1 MIFVYIGL
9 ASVVLSLLLL
19 WAVGK
24 FAGQRTSVKA
34 GKIDVGLALREL
46 LIAKAEGR
54 IDNEEFERRQASL
67 HASVLQT
74 PQAASP
80 FSGQALWRWFL
91 PLALVLAAGG
101 IYWGF
106 MANKGVDKPSIASEF
121 AALSGGEKNAQA
133 GTGGDL
139 NTAVKK
145 LADKMQ
151 SDPNNGEGWLLLA
164 KTYGELRRYAE
175 AASAYEKAAAILPAD
190 ATMLADWAD
199 AYVMA
204 QDRKW
209 DDQARKIVKRAL
221 SADPKHVKTLAL
233 AGSEAF
239 DRGDYKGA
247 IEFWKRMK
255 AAAAPDSMDGKLADA
270 NIAEANNMLSGKKP
284 SAAPVAEMSAVAG
297 SVTVSPKLR
306 GKIGADDTVFVIAK
320 SVDGAGPPLAV
331 KRFKGSDLPL
341 QFQLDDSSAIMPGRL
356 ISQSTEVVVTAKVSK
371 SGQADQQAGDIYTTP
386 VKARLGSGKLKI
398 ELDQVR

>member
-1 MIFVYIGL
+1 MTFVYIGL
-9 ASVVLSLLLL
+9 ASVALSLLVL

-24 FAGQRTSVKA
+24 FAGQRTSVEA
-34 GKIDVGLALREL
+34 EKIDVGVALREL
-46 LIAKAEGR
+46 LLAKAEGR

-67 HASVLQT
+67 HAAVLQA
-74 PQAASP
+74 PQSASI
-80 FSGQALWRWFL
+80 SLGQTQRRWL
-91 PLALVLAAGG
+91 LLLLLALVAGG
-101 IYWGF
+101 VYWGF
-106 MANKGVDKPSIASEF
+106 VAGKSAEKPYVVDEF
-121 AALSGGEKNAQA
+121 SALQGGEKKTQA

-175 AASAYEKAAAILPAD
+175 SASAYEKAAAILPAD

-209 DDQARKIVKRAL
+209 NEPARKIVKRAL
-221 SADPKHVKTLAL
+221 AADPKHVKTLAL

-239 DRGDYKGA
+239 DRGDFKGA

-255 AAAAPDSMDGKLADA
+255 AAAAPESMDAKLADA

-284 SAAPVAEMSAVAG
+284 SATPVAEMAAVAG
-297 SVTVSPKLR
+297 SLTVSPKLR
-306 GKIGADDTVFVIAK
+306 GKVAAEDTVFVIAK
-320 SVDGAGPPLAV
+320 AVDGAGPPLAV

-341 QFQLDDSSAIMPGRL
+341 QFQLDDSAAIMPGRL
-356 ISQSTEVVVTAKVSK
+356 ISQSVEVVVTAKVSK
-371 SGQADQQAGDIYTTP
+371 SGQADQQAGDIFTKP
-386 VKARLGSGKLKI
+386 VKTRLGAGNLKI